1 MQQALFADDWSVAEI
16 YEGVKD
22 NIRPTLKPGRFSAVA
37 VAWSGGKD
45 SSVLLAVALHVLMEL
60 QRAGEP
66 TVPLVVMNSDT
77 RFENPLVSRL
87 VRTEQAKVR
96 AYADSQGLADV
107 HLITGKPNRAA
118 AWAVKVIAANGLPPQ
133 PGKGACTVDWKITPL
148 RRALKEWA
156 ATQQVRGA
164 ILKLTGTRFSESQE
178 RGKKMALRG
187 ESAQR
192 VVEKDGDYILS
203 PIADLST
210 DQVWEVMAA
219 MRSGELPAAYTDF
232 EDLLEVYASA
242 GGASCPLVGEYRMGG
257 TTLGSCESR
266 TGCAVCTKVAKDKSL
281 ENMLQAYPVLK
292 PLYQLREFVAAI
304 MHDHSRRVWIGRTI
318 DEHGYITIQPDALAP
333 EVCRDLL
340 RYCLTIDED
349 ETERARRA
357 GEERFF
363 DRLIDIETLVLI
375 DFYWTIYGLHARPYE
390 AWRIFQD
397 VREGARFYPPEVS
410 PVPATPLP
418 PPRFLYVGDGWFEER
433 WHWTGGLRDPL
444 AEALEADTPAA
455 YPLRTLRDG
464 RTILEYP
471 TGPEVGVDTESGD
484 FWDWFQFLLPDAM
497 REAAEEDGLL
507 LQHSRAVRLYLEC
520 GVVSY
525 RDHGVLDA
533 MLRRMDYRQRH
544 GIGRDARLE
553 NVLPRTISEE
563 EWAERTGETKQFQ
576 RAWDM

>member
-1 MQQALFADDWSVAEI
+1 MQQALFTDEWSVSEVYRA
-16 YEGVKD
+16 VMD
-22 NIRPTLKPGRFSAVA
+22 NIRPTLRPGRFSAVA

-45 SSVLLAVALHVLMEL
+45 SSVLLGITLHVLMAL
-60 QRAGEP
+60 QRAGEA

-87 VRTEQAKVR
+87 VRSEQAKIR
-96 AYADSQGLADV
+96 GYIEREGLAGV
-107 HLITGKPNRAA
+107 HLITGQPNRAA

-148 RRALKEWA
+148 RRALKDWSA
-156 ATQQVRGA
+156 AHQIRGP

-219 MRSGELPAAYTDF
+219 MRGGELPGAYTDF
-232 EDLLEVYASA
+232 DDLLEVYASA

-266 TGCAVCTKVAKDKSL
+266 TGCAICTKVAKDKSL
-281 ENMLQAYPVLK
+281 ENMLEAYPALK
-292 PLYQLREFVAAI
+292 PLYRLREFVAAI

-318 DEHGYITIQPDALAP
+318 DEHGYITIQPDAFAP
-333 EVCRDLL
+333 GVCRDLL
-340 RYCLTIDED
+340 RYCLTIDAD
-349 ETERARRA
+349 EAERARDA
-357 GEERFF
+357 GEARLF
-363 DRLIDIETLVLI
+363 DRLIDLETLVLI

-390 AWRIFQD
+390 AWRIWLE
-397 VREGARFYPPEVS
+397 VAEGARFYPPEIN
-410 PVPATPLP
+410 PVPAQPMP
-418 PPRFLYVGDGWFEER
+418 PPRFLYVGDGWFEEGR
-433 WHWTGGLRDPL
+433 HWSGGLRDLL

-455 YPLRTLRDG
+455 YPLRMLRDG

-471 TGPEVGVDTESGD
+471 TGPEVAVNTESGS

-497 REAAEEDGLL
+497 AEAEGEDSLL
-507 LQHSRAVRLYLEC
+507 MLHSRAVRLYLEC
-520 GVVSY
+520 EVVSY
-525 RDHGVLDA
+525 RDHGVLDT
-533 MLRRMDYRQRH
+533 MLRRMQYRQRN
-544 GIGRDARLE
+544 GIGRDARME
-553 NVLPRTISEE
+553 DVMPRTISETQ
-563 EWAERTGETKQFQ
+563 WADRTGQSRRLQ
-576 RAWDM
+576 RAWDF